1 MALQKAYE
9 QEREVYSNESMMT
22 DVEKT
27 ASEIIDLIL
36 EEEFSEDLS
45 FDIKLNLMIASI
57 DELINVL
64 LEDED
69 YERCALYRDVITE
82 LKRYEN
88 GGDKAAR
95 IDQGVQS

>member
-1 MALQKAYE
+1 MALQKAHE
-9 QEREVYSNESMMT
+9 QKREVYSNESMMT

-45 FDIKLNLMIASI
+45 FNIKLNLMIASI

-64 LEDED
+64 LKDED
-69 YERCALYRDVITE
+69 YERCALYRDVIIE
-82 LKRYEN
+82 LKRYEE
-88 GGDKAAR
+88 GGDKATT